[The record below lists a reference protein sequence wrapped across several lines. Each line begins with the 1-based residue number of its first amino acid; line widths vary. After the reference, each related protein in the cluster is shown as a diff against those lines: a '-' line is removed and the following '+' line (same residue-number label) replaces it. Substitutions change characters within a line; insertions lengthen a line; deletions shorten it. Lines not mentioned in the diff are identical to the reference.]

1 MVRKKGLGRSIKDI
15 FGENWVLNDD
25 IQFFLCPINR
35 LSPNPVQPRKYSLD
49 DKDLEK
55 LAASIKKKGILQ
67 PLVVSKTEEGDSY
80 FIIAGERRWRAAKIA
95 GISEV
100 PVIVKDVS
108 PSEKV
113 ELALIE
119 NIQRKDLSCI
129 EEALAYRQLQEEFGL
144 TQEEIASRVGKSR
157 SGVANI
163 LRLLSLPE
171 TIQQAIVDE
180 RLTMG
185 HARALLSLPSAE
197 LQEAVRNKII
207 NNSLSVRE
215 TERLVKKLLTADSNL
230 LKEPD
235 QKDDNG
241 ECQKIYEREEN
252 ILREFFKTKVKIKR
266 LRKKVQI
273 VIDFES
279 EEKLREILSVIV
291 GEENENSGY

>member
-1 MVRKKGLGRSIKDI
+1 MARKKGLGRSIKDI

-67 PLVVSKTEEGDSY
+67 PLVVSKAEEGDSY

-171 TIQQAIVDE
+171 AIQQDIVDE

-252 ILREFFKTKVKIKR
+252 ILREFFKAKVKIKR
-266 LRKKVQI
+266 LRKKIQI